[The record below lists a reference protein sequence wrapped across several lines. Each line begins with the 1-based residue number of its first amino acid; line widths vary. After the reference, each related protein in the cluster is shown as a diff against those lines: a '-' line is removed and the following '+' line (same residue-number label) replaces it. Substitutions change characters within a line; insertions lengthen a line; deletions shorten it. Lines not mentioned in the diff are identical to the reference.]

1 MLVDAAVSTR
11 ATLAQ
16 LLILCLVVF
25 SLFKVNAYIIFCVN
39 SSAYIT
45 MESKQ
50 PPSELDEVK
59 KKIKE
64 VEDKL
69 DAAEAGLRSK
79 NKDITEDEIANSMYL
94 CCVLWLSTRIM
105 FR

>member
-1 MLVDAAVSTR
+1 MLISFFV
-11 ATLAQ
+11 
-16 LLILCLVVF
+16 LILVC
-25 SLFKVNAYIIFCVN
+25 SAN

-59 KKIKE
+59 NKIKE
-64 VEDKL
+64 VEDELK
-69 DAAEAGLRSK
+69 AVKASLRAK